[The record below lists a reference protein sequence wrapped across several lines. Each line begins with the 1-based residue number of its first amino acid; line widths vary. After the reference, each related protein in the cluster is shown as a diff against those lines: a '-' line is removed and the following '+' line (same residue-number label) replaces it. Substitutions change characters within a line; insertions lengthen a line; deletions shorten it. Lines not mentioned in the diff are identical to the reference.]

1 MELNSPAALILES
14 LTLARYHIVAHD
26 LNVPTGSEESIQES
40 ANDRLHTT
48 AEDDNRNVVLLSP
61 VVELL
66 EARVE
71 LDVLEENVNTLVER
85 SLDAV
90 KHLHEAVAE
99 MHVFV
104 ENSLVELA
112 TALNTETKVIGH
124 VVIGIGGG
132 DSSVEVGKEDEL
144 GVVLESWGFGRS
156 HDDGL
161 ELLFI

>member
-1 MELNSPAALILES
+1 MELNSPTTLILES

-26 LNVPTGSEESIQES
+26 LNVPAGTEESIQES

-48 AEDDNRNVVLLSP
+48 TEDDNGNVVLLSP
-61 VVELL
+61 VVEFL

-71 LDVLEENVNTLVER
+71 LNVLEEDLNTLVER

-99 MHVFV
+99 VHVSV
-104 ENSLVELA
+104 ENILVKLA
-112 TALNTETKVIGH
+112 TALNTETKIVGH
-124 VVIGIGGG
+124 VIIRIGGG

-144 GVVLESWGFGRS
+144 GVVLESWGIGRS

-161 ELLFI
+161 EVLFV